1 MNKETVKAALVFM
14 LAGLVCGI
22 IIGLYLGR
30 GHGDT
35 VRVERDTVTIVKT
48 IADYSPT
55 ANDSV
60 QVRYITKFLPI
71 VRHDTISNYTRD
83 TIIREVYSQD
93 SGENIPPLYAS
104 VGSDS
109 AAVVIPITQKRYESE
124 DYRAYVSGYEPNLD
138 SIFVFPKTTTIRERR
153 SKPPDK
159 WHIGLHGGIGYGF
172 KSRQA
177 EPFIG
182 IGISYS
188 IISF

>member
-93 SGENIPPLYAS
+93 SGGKYT
-104 VGSDS
+104 
-109 AAVVIPITQKRYESE
+109 AAVCISWQRQ
-124 DYRAYVSGYEPNLD
+124 RSG
-138 SIFVFPKTTTIRERR
+138 
-153 SKPPDK
+153 
-159 WHIGLHGGIGYGF
+159 GYPHHT
-172 KSRQA
+172 
-177 EPFIG
+177 ETL
-182 IGISYS
+182 
-188 IISF
+188 

>member
-14 LAGLVCGI
+14 LAGLACGI

-93 SGENIPPLYAS
+93 SRENIPPLYAS
-104 VGSDS
+104 VDS